1 MSSEEPLLRA
11 IRRLN
16 PTTEQRGWTSSGRL
30 LFLIGVSALGTLGLV
45 VLATVWAGAES
56 DAAARERQRQLM
68 TARLREQVQQ
78 VEHIVHQI
86 GAGYLSAGAVD
97 GTRDPAVAAQPPPAG
112 PTGGDPGGAR
122 AALAISR
129 MALSIFG
136 FDRAFVVDSAGQLVR
151 QADPQV
157 EQRYRWT
164 KPLLQPLLAALRL
177 PLPTP
182 PGRDGG
188 SLEAPAGPGTPA
200 KPAGRAVAKLMRM
213 EGHPTVVGI
222 AALGSVPDS
231 GAGAGLDETRYLI
244 VIRFLDGAILDNLSH
259 EQGLTG
265 ARFARAADAEGSEV
279 AFQIDDTS
287 SGEPIG
293 FIVWTP
299 DLPGSK
305 VVGRLV
311 PALSV
316 AAIVLAILFGA
327 LLLRLRVSLGELRSS
342 EHQARH
348 LALHDVLTGLP
359 NRALFATRLDHCLA
373 HNRASG
379 RRGAVALVD
388 LDRFKPVND
397 TFGHAAGDELIRT
410 AADRMQLCLRP
421 QDTLARL
428 GGDEFAILLPDI
440 GEGDAIVRTVC
451 DQVLARL
458 STPFALRHGEAIA
471 HIGGSIGLA
480 VIADGGDLAGELMR
494 HADIAL
500 YDAKTS
506 GRGGWMVFHPSMDH
520 GRGARAALKTD
531 LRAALQAAM
540 ADPSLPGETQE
551 PASSPDPGSLV
562 VYFQTIHR
570 AADGHAVSGAE
581 ALVRWRHGERGLLAP
596 GAFIPL
602 AEESGL
608 IDKLGLWVLR
618 EACRAASTWPSHMFI
633 AVNVSPSQL
642 RAPHFVEEV
651 LAILDETGLTPSRLE
666 LELTESALIDDDRRT
681 EATIAR
687 LRAEGIQIALDDF
700 GTGFSSLTH
709 LVRFGIDRLKI
720 DKSFVAL
727 LGTRATSS
735 AIVECIVGLGHS
747 LGIATTAEGV
757 ETDVQRDLLVAL
769 GCSDLQGYLL
779 CRPKPLGEMTP
790 FGSVRSA
797 GETVLAEQRSAA

>member
-1 MSSEEPLLRA
+1 MRA
-11 IRRLN
+11 NRRLN

-45 VLATVWAGAES
+45 VLATLWAGAES

-68 TARLREQVQQ
+68 TARLSEQVQQ

-86 GAGYLSAGAVD
+86 GAGYLSGRAADVMGDPKASPPQGVGSSGA
-97 GTRDPAVAAQPPPAG
+97 
-112 PTGGDPGGAR
+112 DPGGAR
-122 AALAISR
+122 AAGAISH

-136 FDRAFVVDSAGQLVR
+136 FDRAFVIDRAGQLVT
-151 QADPQV
+151 QGDAQV
-157 EQRYRWT
+157 QQRYRWT
-164 KPLLQPLLAALRL
+164 KPLLQPLLAELRSPPA
-177 PLPTP
+177 PLSE
-182 PGRDGG
+182 RDGRR
-188 SLEAPAGPGTPA
+188 LEAPAGSGA
-200 KPAGRAVAKLMRM
+200 AAEPAGRAVAKLMRM

-222 AALGSVPDS
+222 AALGDPQDNVAD
-231 GAGAGLDETRYLI
+231 GLADTRYLI
-244 VIRFLDGAILDNLSH
+244 VIRFLDGAVLDKLSH

-279 AFQIDDTS
+279 AFQIDATS

-327 LLLRLRVSLGELRSS
+327 LLLRLRVSLGELRTS

-373 HNRASG
+373 HNGASG
-379 RRGAVALVD
+379 QRGAVALID

-440 GEGDAIVRTVC
+440 GEGDDVVKTIC
-451 DQVLARL
+451 DDVLSRL

-480 VIADGGDLAGELMR
+480 VIADGGDLAGEVMR
-494 HADIAL
+494 YADIAL
-500 YDAKTS
+500 YEAKTG
-506 GRGGWMVFHPSMDH
+506 GRGGWLMFQPSMDH
-520 GRGARAALKTD
+520 GRGARAALKSD

-540 ADPSLPGETQE
+540 ADPDVPEETDE
-551 PASSPDPGSLV
+551 PSSSPDPGSLV
-562 VYFQTIHR
+562 VYFQTIHS
-570 AADGHAVSGAE
+570 AAGGHAVSGAE

-596 GAFIPL
+596 DAFIPI

-618 EACRAASTWPSHMFI
+618 EACRAASTWPSHMTI

-642 RAPHFVEEV
+642 RAPHFVDDV
-651 LAILDETGLTPSRLE
+651 LATLEQTGLMPSRLE

-687 LRAEGIQIALDDF
+687 LRAEGVQISLDDF

-720 DKSFVAL
+720 DRSFVAL

-735 AIVECIVGLGHS
+735 AIVECIIGLGHS

-779 CRPKPLGEMTP
+779 CKPKPLRELTR
-790 FGSVRSA
+790 FGPIGGA
-797 GETVLAEQRSAA
+797 GDAAPVQERSAA

>member
-1 MSSEEPLLRA
+1 MRA
-11 IRRLN
+11 IRRLH

-45 VLATVWAGAES
+45 VLATLWAGAES

-68 TARLREQVQQ
+68 TARLGEQVQQ

-86 GAGYLSAGAVD
+86 GAGYLSGGAADVIGDPDASPQPGVGPSGADLRGARVAGA
-97 GTRDPAVAAQPPPAG
+97 
-112 PTGGDPGGAR
+112 
-122 AALAISR
+122 ISH

-136 FDRAFVVDSAGQLVR
+136 FDRAFVIDHAGQLVT
-151 QADPQV
+151 QGDPQV
-157 EQRYRWT
+157 QQRYRWT
-164 KPLLQPLLAALRL
+164 KPLLQPLLTELRS
-177 PLPTP
+177 PRAP
-182 PGRDGG
+182 PSERGGRR
-188 SLEAPAGPGTPA
+188 LEAPAGSGVSGE
-200 KPAGRAVAKLMRM
+200 PAGRAIAKLMRM

-222 AALGSVPDS
+222 AALGDPQGNVADGH
-231 GAGAGLDETRYLI
+231 GADMAETGYLI
-244 VIRFLDGAILDNLSH
+244 VIRFLDGAVLDKLSH

-279 AFQIDDTS
+279 AFQINATS

-327 LLLRLRVSLGELRSS
+327 LLLRLRVSLGELRTS

-373 HNRASG
+373 HNGASG
-379 RRGAVALVD
+379 RRGAVALID

-440 GEGDAIVRTVC
+440 GEGDDVVKTIC
-451 DQVLARL
+451 DDVLSRL

-480 VIADGGDLAGELMR
+480 VIADGGDLAGEVMR
-494 HADIAL
+494 YADIAL
-500 YDAKTS
+500 YEAKTG
-506 GRGGWMVFHPSMDH
+506 GRGGWLMFQPSMDH
-520 GRGARAALKTD
+520 GRGARAALKSD

-540 ADPSLPGETQE
+540 ADPDVPEETDE
-551 PASSPDPGSLV
+551 PSSSPDPGSLV
-562 VYFQTIHR
+562 VYFQTIHS
-570 AADGHAVSGAE
+570 AAGGHAVSGAE

-596 GAFIPL
+596 DAFIPI

-618 EACRAASTWPSHMFI
+618 EACRAASTWPSHMTI

-642 RAPHFVEEV
+642 RAPHFVDDV
-651 LAILDETGLTPSRLE
+651 LATLEQTGLMPSRLE

-687 LRAEGIQIALDDF
+687 LRAEGVQISLDDF

-720 DKSFVAL
+720 DRSFVAL

-735 AIVECIVGLGHS
+735 AIVECIIGLGHS

-779 CRPKPLGEMTP
+779 CKPKPLRELTR
-790 FGSVRSA
+790 FGPIGGA
-797 GETVLAEQRSAA
+797 GDAAPVQERSAA